1 MAPVRLMTLAPFVG
15 LLTLSPTGSAHAQH
29 VHGAATLD
37 IGIEGKAGQATLRA
51 SGEDLYGFERAPRT
65 AAERAKQEAALKVL
79 REQGASLI
87 RFQAGLGCSVT
98 TESAKVVSP
107 KSGHDE
113 VEARFRIACRQAP
126 AGKPVSF
133 GVSQAFRG
141 VETVTVQ
148 LVSDTAQTSRRV
160 VRDRGTVTP

>member
-1 MAPVRLMTLAPFVG
+1 MSVRRTLVPCG
-15 LLTLSPTGSAHAQH
+15 IIMLLLHGSPGTLSAQH

-51 SGEDLYGFERAPRT
+51 SGEDVYGFERAPRT

-79 REQGASLI
+79 REQGATFI
-87 RFQAGLGCSVT
+87 RFQPALGCNVT
-98 TESAKVVSP
+98 TESAKVVSS
-107 KSGHDE
+107 KGGHDE
-113 VEARFRIACRQAP
+113 VEARYRIACRQAP
-126 AGKPVSF
+126 AGKPVAF

-141 VETVTVQ
+141 IETLTVQ
-148 LVSDTAQTSRRV
+148 LVSDTAQTSRKI